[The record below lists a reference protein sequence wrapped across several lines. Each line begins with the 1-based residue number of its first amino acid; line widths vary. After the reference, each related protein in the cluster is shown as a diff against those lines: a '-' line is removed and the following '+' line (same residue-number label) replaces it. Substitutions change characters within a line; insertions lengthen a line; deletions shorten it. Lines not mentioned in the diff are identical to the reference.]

1 MQSGKKP
8 TPSPEQIPTPGGVT
22 WGVGPAIQWPTG
34 TDPLIDS
41 GKWVAGPTAVI
52 LEQQSGWTYGVLA
65 NHVWSFADAGGPNDQ
80 PDVNQ
85 DLHTALPPPIRGGL
99 NDPHPKH

>member
-22 WGVGPAIQWPTG
+22 SGVGPAIQWPTG

-65 NHVWSFADAGGPNDQ
+65 NHVWSFAEGVNDQ
-80 PDVNQ
+80 PDVKLGSGRPLVRRHGRRWNRNGVCAQ
-85 DLHTALPPPIRGGL
+85 W
-99 NDPHPKH
+99 

>member
-34 TDPLIDS
+34 TDPLIDR

-65 NHVWSFADAGGPNDQ
+65 NHVWS
-80 PDVNQ
+80 
-85 DLHTALPPPIRGGL
+85 I
-99 NDPHPKH
+99 

>member
-22 WGVGPAIQWPTG
+22 SGVGPAIQWPTG

-52 LEQQSGWTYGVLA
+52 LEQQSGWTYRALA

-85 DLHTALPPPIRGGL
+85 DLHTALPPPIRGRTQR
-99 NDPHPKH
+99 PSP